1 MKIFR
6 KLKRRLSS
14 AGDSMS
20 IHSMKEEEDFRNVE
34 IPDEIYNLKIVL
46 VALTAASAAVIIG
59 YDAGFIGGTVSLTA
73 FKQEFGLDKMSV
85 SGAALIEA
93 NVVSVFQAGAYFG
106 CLFFYP
112 IGEIFGRKIGLLL
125 SGFLLTFGAAIS
137 LISNSSRGLG
147 GIYAGRVLT
156 AIRGKLVGLWEVS
169 WQVGGIIGYWINY
182 GVLQT
187 LPISSKQW
195 IIPFAIQLV
204 PSGLFWG
211 LCLLIPESPRFLVSK
226 GKIDKA
232 RKNLAYL
239 RGLDEDHPY
248 SIFEMENIGRAIDE
262 NFEKTGRGFFDPLKA
277 LFFSRTMLYRL
288 LLSTSLFMMQNGFGI
303 NAITYYS
310 PTIFKSLGVQG
321 SNAGLLSTGIFGILK
336 GAASVFWVF
345 FLVDTFGRRFCL
357 CYLSIPC
364 TICMWYIGAYIK
376 IANPSGRL
384 AAGDT
389 STTPGG
395 TAAKAMI
402 YIWTIFYGIT
412 WNGTSWVICAEIFPQ
427 SVRTAASAVNASSN
441 WFWAF
446 MIGHFTGQ
454 ALENIGYGYYF
465 LFASCSAIFPI
476 VVWFV
481 YPETKG
487 IPLEAVDYLFE
498 VRPWKAHQY
507 AMEKYEIEYN
517 EGKFHRHDDEMLQGS
532 NTSEVEVATSEDGCG
547 NEESK
552 ICFNDNVK
560 LRFVNYIESMA
571 RYCHVIYSRDHNI
584 FRTWVMQGPEFSSL
598 PEPSCSDA
606 QKLRVISRSYFIE
619 EDKLYLGSS
628 EGPILTVTLDAFMDL
643 VGHAYVSVDYADVQK
658 TLDGILDNVYGIT
671 FEEAD

>member
-1 MKIFR
+1 MGFR
-6 KLKRRLSS
+6 NLKRRLSNV
-14 AGDSMS
+14 GDSMS
-20 IHSMKEEEDFRNVE
+20 VHSVKEEEDFSRVE
-34 IPDEIYNLKIVL
+34 IPDEIYNYKIVL
-46 VALTAASAAVIIG
+46 VALTAASAAIIIG

-73 FKQEFGLDKMSV
+73 FKSEFGLDKMSAT
-85 SGAALIEA
+85 AASAIEA

-112 IGEIFGRKIGLLL
+112 IGEIWGRKIGLLL

-147 GIYAGRVLT
+147 AIYAGRVLT
-156 AIRGKLVGLWEVS
+156 GLGIGGCSSLAPIYVSEIAPAAIRGKLVGCWEVS
-169 WQVGGIIGYWINY
+169 WQVGGIVGYWINY

-187 LPISSKQW
+187 LPISSQQW
-195 IIPFAIQLV
+195 IIPFAVQLI

-239 RGLDEDHPY
+239 RGLSEDHPY
-248 SIFEMENIGRAIDE
+248 SVFELENISKAIEE
-262 NFEKTGRGFFDPLKA
+262 NFEQTGRGFFDPLKA
-277 LFFSRTMLYRL
+277 LFFSKKMLYRL
-288 LLSTSLFMMQNGFGI
+288 LLSTSMFMMQNGYGI
-303 NAITYYS
+303 NAVTYYS

-321 SNAGLLSTGIFGILK
+321 SNAGLLSTGIFGLLK

-357 CYLSIPC
+357 CYLSLPC
-364 TICMWYIGAYIK
+364 SICMWYIGAYIK
-376 IANPSGRL
+376 IANPSAKL

-389 STTPGG
+389 ATTPAG
-395 TAAKAMI
+395 TAAKAML

-412 WNGTSWVICAEIFPQ
+412 WNGTTWVICAEIFPQ
-427 SVRTAASAVNASSN
+427 SVRTAAQAVNASSN

-465 LFASCSAIFPI
+465 LFAACSAIFPV

-487 IPLEAVDYLFE
+487 VPLEAVEYLFE
-498 VRPWKAHQY
+498 VRPWKAHSY
-507 AMEKYEIEYN
+507 ALEKYQIEYN
-517 EGKFHRHDDEMLQGS
+517 EGEFHQHKPEVLLQGS
-532 NTSEVEVATSEDGCG
+532 ENSDTSE
-547 NEESK
+547 K
-552 ICFNDNVK
+552 
-560 LRFVNYIESMA
+560 
-571 RYCHVIYSRDHNI
+571 
-584 FRTWVMQGPEFSSL
+584 SL
-598 PEPSCSDA
+598 A
-606 QKLRVISRSYFIE
+606 
-619 EDKLYLGSS
+619 
-628 EGPILTVTLDAFMDL
+628 
-643 VGHAYVSVDYADVQK
+643 
-658 TLDGILDNVYGIT
+658 
-671 FEEAD
+671 

>member
-1 MKIFR
+1 MGFR
-6 KLKRRLSS
+6 NLKRRLSNV
-14 AGDSMS
+14 GDSMS
-20 IHSMKEEEDFRNVE
+20 VHSVKEEEDFSRVE
-34 IPDEIYNLKIVL
+34 IPDEIYNYKIVL
-46 VALTAASAAVIIG
+46 VALTAASAAIIIG

-73 FKQEFGLDKMSV
+73 FKSEFGLDKMSAT
-85 SGAALIEA
+85 AASAIEA

-112 IGEIFGRKIGLLL
+112 IGEIWGRKIGLLL

-147 GIYAGRVLT
+147 AIYAGRVLT
-156 AIRGKLVGLWEVS
+156 GLGIGGCSSLAPIYVSEIAPAAIRGKLVGCWEVS
-169 WQVGGIIGYWINY
+169 WQVGGIVGYWINY

-187 LPISSKQW
+187 LPISSQQW
-195 IIPFAIQLV
+195 IIPFAVQLI

-239 RGLDEDHPY
+239 RGLSEDHPY
-248 SIFEMENIGRAIDE
+248 SVFELENISKAIEE
-262 NFEKTGRGFFDPLKA
+262 NFEQTGRDFFDPLKA
-277 LFFSRTMLYRL
+277 LFFSKKMLYRL
-288 LLSTSLFMMQNGFGI
+288 LLSTSMFMMQNGYGI
-303 NAITYYS
+303 NAVTYYS

-321 SNAGLLSTGIFGILK
+321 SNAGLLSTGIFGLLK

-357 CYLSIPC
+357 CYLSLPC
-364 TICMWYIGAYIK
+364 SICMWYIGAYIK
-376 IANPSGRL
+376 IANPSAKL

-389 STTPGG
+389 ATTPAG
-395 TAAKAMI
+395 TAAKAML

-412 WNGTSWVICAEIFPQ
+412 WNGTTWVICAEIFPQ
-427 SVRTAASAVNASSN
+427 SVRTAAQAVNASSN

-465 LFASCSAIFPI
+465 LFAACSAIFPV

-487 IPLEAVDYLFE
+487 VPLEAVEYLFE
-498 VRPWKAHQY
+498 VRPWKAHSY
-507 AMEKYEIEYN
+507 ALEKYQIEYN
-517 EGKFHRHDDEMLQGS
+517 EGEFHQHKPEVLLQGS
-532 NTSEVEVATSEDGCG
+532 ENSDTSE
-547 NEESK
+547 K
-552 ICFNDNVK
+552 
-560 LRFVNYIESMA
+560 
-571 RYCHVIYSRDHNI
+571 
-584 FRTWVMQGPEFSSL
+584 SL
-598 PEPSCSDA
+598 A
-606 QKLRVISRSYFIE
+606 
-619 EDKLYLGSS
+619 
-628 EGPILTVTLDAFMDL
+628 
-643 VGHAYVSVDYADVQK
+643 
-658 TLDGILDNVYGIT
+658 
-671 FEEAD
+671 